1 MKTYWKWILG
11 ILIALAVIVAIPLGM
26 HYLIN
31 NGYIA
36 APAMYTW
43 HHGPTGSAF
52 DKPNGFDG
60 WDGTRGFDGQ
70 RGWNHHGRGFGFF
83 GPFVFFGG
91 LLKLAIFGG
100 LLYGAY
106 WLGRRNAR
114 IALDP
119 APAAPVPA
127 PKRGG
132 RAAKNG

>member
-26 HYLIN
+26 HILMN

-36 APAMYTW
+36 APAMYAW
-43 HHGPTGSAF
+43 QHGPTGPAF
-52 DKPNGFDG
+52 DMPYGFDG
-60 WDGTRGFDGQ
+60 GDGPRGFENH
-70 RGWNHHGRGFGFF
+70 RGWDRHGRGFGFF
-83 GPFVFFGG
+83 GPLMFLGG
-91 LLKLAIFGG
+91 LLKLAIFFG

-106 WLGRRNAR
+106 WLGKRNAR
-114 IALDP
+114 IVLDP
-119 APAAPVPA
+119 VPTAPA